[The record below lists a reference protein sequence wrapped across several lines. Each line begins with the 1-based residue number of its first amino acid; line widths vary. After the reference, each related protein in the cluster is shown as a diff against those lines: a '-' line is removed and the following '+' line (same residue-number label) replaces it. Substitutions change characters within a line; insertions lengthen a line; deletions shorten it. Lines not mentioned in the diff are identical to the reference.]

1 MSVQAHILLHRRINS
16 TDASLKAQTFLGKAG
31 GHVGIFKNRPL
42 VCAAASYLSAFFLC
56 AYASSNVRS
65 ILAPLL
71 ITLALI
77 AILMLFACR
86 RIRGGISCFN
96 GTKLAC
102 LICVIIAASASL
114 LFFTVRDLHAE
125 RYDGQCVRLRAVVTE
140 IYADQS
146 EYASFFAK
154 VDKVDGKRGGFA
166 ISVFTNFAPDVSV
179 GDVFECDAK
188 LTDIREGGSYYSE
201 SSLKRQGLYYKAELE
216 SDDFF
221 EVVGEKLTLVS
232 RIRSFGDR
240 LGHKLSFGLSKR
252 SAILA
257 KALLLGD
264 KSELGETVERDFAR
278 CGISHIL
285 ALSGMHITLILGFI
299 MFFLKYL
306 LPQPSARHIVS
317 AFLALFVVLCTGMS
331 ASILRAGLM
340 YIYYRIGYILKDRS
354 DIITS
359 LFAVVWTIVLF
370 DPYSILDI
378 GLLLSFA
385 ATLGIALFM
394 PAVKEIEAIIFDGLR
409 SRAFHTRILKY
420 VFDSVGMSVSAGML
434 SSAVA
439 VLFFDELSLLS
450 VFTTLIF
457 TPIIVVFM
465 LCSAVV
471 WLPLPFM
478 HGIASQLSDKLC
490 DTILSLAS
498 HFSSLDHPVI
508 STKHISVIIFSLL
521 VFLLLA
527 VFVLRDSK
535 PVVSLAAMTALG
547 VMFFGIFGAVSIFD
561 TFEPRAVL
569 LIEANDTGMVITDGD
584 TSIFVDVSS
593 GSRGVDALATDS
605 IREHCGTDMDV
616 YILTH
621 YHFAHFR
628 ALRRLSKSMLV
639 RRLAMP
645 TPQSETDARYA
656 RMLELEAERLGIE
669 YEYYE
674 SDEPMCING
683 VTLEFLQY
691 ERIRANAHPR
701 LAFGI
706 RRAGTSIV
714 VNAGYDESCEAYESY
729 LDMADIAQMLVTASH
744 GPSAEHHIYS
754 VGRQTIVLADTV
766 AERGIRLNERFLPD
780 GTHELMSLSER
791 RAELPVDRHSVY
803 IEDHISKRRY

>member
-1 MSVQAHILLHRRINS
+1 M
-16 TDASLKAQTFLGKAG
+16 
-31 GHVGIFKNRPL
+31 GIFKNRPL
-42 VCAAASYLSAFFLC
+42 VCAAASYLSVFFLC
-56 AYASSNVRS
+56 AYVSAEVRS
-65 ILAPLL
+65 VVAPVL
-71 ITLALI
+71 IALALI
-77 AILMLFACR
+77 AILMLLFRR
-86 RIRGGISCFN
+86 RIRGGVSCFT

-102 LICVIIAASASL
+102 LICVVLAASASL
-114 LFFTVRDLHAE
+114 IFFTMRDLRVA
-125 RYDGQCVRLRAVVTE
+125 RYDGECVRLRAVVTE

-146 EYASFFAK
+146 EYASFLAK
-154 VDKVDGKRGGFA
+154 VDKLDGKRGGFT

-188 LTDIREGGSYYSE
+188 LTDIREGGAYYSE
-201 SSLKRQGLYYKAELE
+201 NSLKRRGLYYKTELE

-221 EVVGEKLTLVS
+221 EVVGEKHSLAS
-232 RIRSFGDR
+232 RIGSFGDK
-240 LGHKLSFGLSKR
+240 LGHKLSFRLSKR

-317 AFLALFVVLCTGMS
+317 ALLALFVVLCTGMS
-331 ASILRAGLM
+331 SSILRAGLM

-354 DIITS
+354 DIITA

-394 PAVKEIEAIIFDGLR
+394 PAVNELEAVIFDGLR
-409 SRAFHTRILKY
+409 SRAIYTRILKY
-420 VFDSVGMSVSAGML
+420 VFGSVGMSVSAGML

-450 VFTTLIF
+450 VFTTLVF
-457 TPIIVVFM
+457 TPVIVVFM
-465 LCSAVV
+465 LCSAMVL
-471 WLPLPFM
+471 LPLPLSFM
-478 HGIASQLSDKLC
+478 YEFAARLSDKLC
-490 DTILSLAS
+490 ELILTLAS
-498 HFSSLDHPVI
+498 YFSSLDHTVI
-508 STKHISVIIFSLL
+508 STKHAVVIMFSLIVFILL
-521 VFLLLA
+521 V
-527 VFVLRDSK
+527 VFVLRDTK
-535 PVVSLAAMTALG
+535 PVPSLAVMTLLG
-547 VMFFGIFGAVSIFD
+547 VLSVTVFGSVLMFERL
-561 TFEPRAVL
+561 EPRVALVA
-569 LIEANDTGMVITDGD
+569 EAKDTGIVITDSD
-584 TSIFVDVSS
+584 TSIFIDASS
-593 GSRGVDALATDS
+593 GSRGVDALAADV
-605 IREHCGTDMDV
+605 IREYKGTDMDV
-616 YILTH
+616 YMLTH

-628 ALRRLSKSMLV
+628 ALRRLSKSMLI
-639 RRLAMP
+639 RKLAMP

-656 RMLELEAERLGIE
+656 RMLELEAERLGVE

-691 ERIRANAHPR
+691 ERLRANAHPR
-701 LAFGI
+701 LAFRI
-706 RRAGTSIV
+706 SRAGTSIV
-714 VNAGYDESCEAYESY
+714 VNAGYDKGCEAYDSY
-729 LDMADIAQMLVTASH
+729 IDMAQSAQMLVTASH
-744 GPSAEHHIYS
+744 GPSAEDCRYFA
-754 VGRQTIVLADTV
+754 GRQTIVLPDTV
-766 AERGIRLNERFLPD
+766 AERGIRLNERFVSD

-791 RAELPVDRHSVY
+791 REELPVDRHIVF
-803 IEDHISKRRY
+803 IDEHISKRRY